1 MILKQKADL
10 AASFQRIKDILHSAG
25 EKSVTSGSTTETVQQ
40 TTEPSKSTSQTLPK
54 QMKNSFCQLFLSR
67 GGCVSR
73 SSLRNHPQKEIK
85 REDGKV
91 EYLEVRLKNLILE
104 CHYMSHLSLVIKT
117 DVPYLSR
124 GDSCSTTCDHQH
136 AIVAA

>member
-1 MILKQKADL
+1 MLV
-10 AASFQRIKDILHSAG
+10 AAAYGIIRK
-25 EKSVTSGSTTETVQQ
+25 
-40 TTEPSKSTSQTLPK
+40 
-54 QMKNSFCQLFLSR
+54 
-67 GGCVSR
+67 
-73 SSLRNHPQKEIK
+73 RNK

>member
-54 QMKNSFCQLFLSR
+54 QMKNSFCQLFLQAQV
-67 GGCVSR
+67 C
-73 SSLRNHPQKEIK
+73 
-85 REDGKV
+85 
-91 EYLEVRLKNLILE
+91 
-104 CHYMSHLSLVIKT
+104 
-117 DVPYLSR
+117 
-124 GDSCSTTCDHQH
+124 
-136 AIVAA
+136 